1 MFFGPGKHFCENVGK
16 LSGTMVSM
24 VLYLVSPLWTRP
36 MYHDILCADCWSNKF
51 RFLLKL
57 CKRCKRSYAAMQ
69 IGTRC
74 VDFHQFKSRNLWG
87 FSRRVII
94 FVEFWCF
101 WFNRKVAPVWK
112 SFHCSPTGDIFQS
125 YPPATAS
132 WNASAARTSAA
143 ALLRRP
149 RHEVSLRL
157 PPDPAQVRK
166 SVGRWVCPRGG
177 DPQNHLPMILVFR
190 ER

>member
-1 MFFGPGKHFCENVGK
+1 MDQIDDLRTPPFQEYQCPFLWFELLQWKFLKACHLRSTAMAVLTISHKRPA
-16 LSGTMVSM
+16 GT
-24 VLYLVSPLWTRP
+24 
-36 MYHDILCADCWSNKF
+36 
-51 RFLLKL
+51 
-57 CKRCKRSYAAMQ
+57 RSYAAMQ

-74 VDFHQFKSRNLWG
+74 VDFRQFKSRNLWG

-177 DPQNHLPMILVFR
+177 DPQNHLPMIIVFR